1 MRTRYAARILRP
13 RRGARYVGRILRP
26 RRGARYAALV
36 QLVRFGVV
44 GASNTLVSFV
54 SYAAAIG
61 LGVRYLPAGAGAFA
75 LGAVNGF
82 VLNRTWTF
90 EHRGPKLRAGW
101 RYVVVQFIGL
111 LTTVALLRVAVH
123 GLGVPRLEA
132 QILAAAPVTLLCF
145 ALSRVWVFGADAPD
159 AVAEPHPPARAAR
172 RPVRL
177 WSDARGPAG

>member
-1 MRTRYAARILRP
+1 MRTR
-13 RRGARYVGRILRP
+13 
-26 RRGARYAALV
+26 ALV

-101 RYVVVQFIGL
+101 RYVVVQLIGL
-111 LTTVALLRVAVH
+111 LATVALLRVAVH

-132 QILAAAPVTLLCF
+132 QVVALVPVTLLSF
-145 ALSRVWVFGADAPD
+145 ALSRLWVFGAGPPHAAP
-159 AVAEPHPPARAAR
+159 PPRARAAR

-177 WSDARGPAG
+177 WSHARSRPAG

>member
-1 MRTRYAARILRP
+1 M
-13 RRGARYVGRILRP
+13 V
-26 RRGARYAALV
+26 ALV
-36 QLVRFGVV
+36 
-44 GASNTLVSFV
+44 AEAATETL
-54 SYAAAIG
+54 ALAAIV
-61 LGVRYLPAGAGAFA
+61 LGCGGFA

-90 EHRGPKLRAGW
+90 AHRGPKLRAGW
-101 RYVVVQFIGL
+101 RYVVVQLIGL